1 MNTSPDLFI
10 TAAKM
15 LLALGATI
23 GILLLAF
30 KLTRGMIA
38 DKVGKPGPGM
48 VKVISSTYIGVK
60 KNISLVEVPGAVL
73 VLGISGEAISLL
85 SKIEDPE
92 ILEAIRNP
100 VKADSEKFAS
110 AFGFAQKIM
119 HGFSASRDNF
129 KKTRKYG
136 DNRAP
141 NFGNTYEGNQRGQ

>member
-10 TAAKM
+10 TAVKM

-30 KLTRGMIA
+30 KFTRGMIA
-38 DKVGKPGPGM
+38 DRVGKPGPGM
-48 VKVISSTYIGVK
+48 VKVLSSTYIGVK
-60 KNISLVEVPGAVL
+60 KSISLVEVPGAIL

-92 ILEAIRNP
+92 TLEAIRNP
-100 VKADSEKFAS
+100 VRTDSAKFTS

-119 HGFSASRDNF
+119 HEFSASRGHFRKN
-129 KKTRKYG
+129 RKYE
-136 DNRAP
+136 DNNLP
-141 NFGNTYEGNQRGQ
+141 NYGNTYDGNQRGQ